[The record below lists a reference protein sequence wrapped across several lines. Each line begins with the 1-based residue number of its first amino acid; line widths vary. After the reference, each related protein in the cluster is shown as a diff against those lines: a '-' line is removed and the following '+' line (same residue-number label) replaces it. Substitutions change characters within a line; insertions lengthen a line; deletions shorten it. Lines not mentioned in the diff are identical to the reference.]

1 MKLLVRNFGRN
12 ITEVELKAL
21 FESYGAVQSCTLIMD
36 KETGISKG
44 FGFIEMPKVGE
55 ARAATKNLNG
65 KEVDGNKMRVKKS
78 ESDE

>member
-55 ARAATKNLNG
+55 AKAATKNLNG